1 MSTAIY
7 VKTLSGEILSL
18 LCEPTV
24 VAVWHALNQY
34 DSDQYPLH
42 RTDVYPD
49 CTENQN
55 MDLKPLFMVV
65 VLPFSSVYF
74 GKKIVIKN
82 NDYFG
87 QKSIILNKSL
97 IYYTINLTSQSFEL
111 YETSETPESH
121 QCDVIISRILPD
133 TIDVVYYTDKD
144 GIGHVYLDHMFENYK
159 TCCTTHSYATL
170 DENLDNCAHQFT
182 KKDDTM
188 YRGYRLTEE
197 AKSSIKRFI
206 RLHQ

>member
-1 MSTAIY
+1 MSTTVY

-24 VAVWHALNQY
+24 VAVWYELTRY

-49 CTENQN
+49 CTEDQHT
-55 MDLKPLFMVV
+55 DLKPLFMVI

-74 GKKIVIKN
+74 EK
-82 NDYFG
+82 
-87 QKSIILNKSL
+87 KSILPNKSFIL
-97 IYYTINLTSQSFEL
+97 YTINLTSQSFEL
-111 YETSETPESH
+111 YETSEIPESH
-121 QCDVIISRILPD
+121 HMDTIIRRILPD
-133 TIDVVYYTDKD
+133 TIYVVYYTDKD
-144 GIGHVYLDHMFENYK
+144 GIGHIYLDHMYGNYK

-182 KKDDTM
+182 KKEDSI
-188 YRGYRLTEE
+188 YQGYRLTEE

>member
-1 MSTAIY
+1 MSTTVY

-24 VAVWHALNQY
+24 VAVWYELTRY

-49 CTENQN
+49 CTEDQRT
-55 MDLKPLFMVV
+55 DLKPLFMVI

-74 GKKIVIKN
+74 EK
-82 NDYFG
+82 
-87 QKSIILNKSL
+87 KSILPNKSFIL
-97 IYYTINLTSQSFEL
+97 YTINLTSQSFEL
-111 YETSETPESH
+111 YETSEIPESH
-121 QCDVIISRILPD
+121 HMDTIIRRILPD
-133 TIDVVYYTDKD
+133 TIYVVYYTDKD
-144 GIGHVYLDHMFENYK
+144 GIGHIYLDHMYENYK

-182 KKDDTM
+182 KKEDSI